1 MARFGRKFEIKD
13 EMKDIKEIRP
23 YDKQKAGGQSTLES
37 QEDIKREAN
46 NIGFDD
52 VNLGLED
59 NEESLEEFRTA
70 NAQVESELAQY
81 YYDDI
86 TIEELKAYLVSK
98 ISDIYG
104 EKLAQCN
111 ILVDSVVEGF
121 LDINEFNGVESYR
134 QLTQTIE
141 ESIITISKMQTN
153 KNKVKTTEEEPKGTS
168 IETLSEEEKQKI
180 VSTYKNMSIQ
190 GELSA
195 NAYISSQAKKFGVDK
210 KELTKFVLEKGKS
223 EIKSPDK
230 VLHYHRTSIQSF
242 KQIMQT
248 GFLLNRKNM
257 QLNGIDISGLKGS
270 SSPNIQFSRDIY
282 DTNGELQSSG
292 FDINNNLG
300 ANSADVV
307 FVMSPEL
314 MNEDTY
320 NCFGTYPTVEKA
332 DIQRC
337 CATILAKDHNIQMQ
351 IESILKG
358 KGLST
363 RTMLQEEFDRE
374 AVLHGLDRT
383 DLSKQIGETGIIL
396 HSVNGKP
403 IREEET
409 GTILKSVNGSDILS
423 SGVEATE
430 VIRAGKIKDEIQKIR
445 SIQISKV
452 QSREQEQNRQLN
464 RE

>member
-23 YDKQKAGGQSTLES
+23 DDKQKAGGQSTLES

-180 VSTYKNMSIQ
+180 VSTYKNVSIQ

-248 GFLLNRKNM
+248 GFLLNRKICN
-257 QLNGIDISGLKGS
+257 
-270 SSPNIQFSRDIY
+270 
-282 DTNGELQSSG
+282 
-292 FDINNNLG
+292 
-300 ANSADVV
+300 
-307 FVMSPEL
+307 
-314 MNEDTY
+314 
-320 NCFGTYPTVEKA
+320 
-332 DIQRC
+332 
-337 CATILAKDHNIQMQ
+337 
-351 IESILKG
+351 
-358 KGLST
+358 
-363 RTMLQEEFDRE
+363 
-374 AVLHGLDRT
+374 
-383 DLSKQIGETGIIL
+383 
-396 HSVNGKP
+396 
-403 IREEET
+403 
-409 GTILKSVNGSDILS
+409 
-423 SGVEATE
+423 
-430 VIRAGKIKDEIQKIR
+430 
-445 SIQISKV
+445 
-452 QSREQEQNRQLN
+452 
-464 RE
+464 